1 MTAFQRGAVGRVVCQ
16 FCLKIAHK
24 PLKNLPGLRPGPAGS
39 THLWTSTPSV
49 WTPRRGPEP
58 TLTLNL
64 TLNLTHLITD
74 VAGTTRV
81 RQRWTR
87 PYCDEMAKSIRL

>member
-49 WTPRRGPEP
+49 WTPRRGPEFAFRRRN
-58 TLTLNL
+58 TD
-64 TLNLTHLITD
+64 HARTD
-74 VAGTTRV
+74 VPALATFTV
-81 RQRWTR
+81 RQSALRAVL
-87 PYCDEMAKSIRL
+87 P